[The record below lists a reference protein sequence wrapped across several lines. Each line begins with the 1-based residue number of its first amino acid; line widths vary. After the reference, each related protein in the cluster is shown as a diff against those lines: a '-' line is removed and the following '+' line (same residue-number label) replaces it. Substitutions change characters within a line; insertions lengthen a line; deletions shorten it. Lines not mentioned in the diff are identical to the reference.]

1 MGIQEDK
8 NIMEMMSVS
17 ERFDYMAAK
26 MIIIASNLD
35 VYKHIL
41 KNNYNCKLVEVNN
54 DKKWSEALNKIF
66 ENKKINNSLKKNAY
80 KTAQKY
86 TWDKRCKKII
96 QFSG

>member
-1 MGIQEDK
+1 M
-8 NIMEMMSVS
+8 
-17 ERFDYMAAK
+17 FDYLAAK